1 LSRTA
6 WQPTFRA
13 SPRQKSVRRQIDEVR
28 PGIGEFDFKAG
39 GKVPRMIRL
48 GVWRAGGSDS
58 LDEVTSER
66 PFETVSIEAKA
77 SVDVVLEKSMPSVS
91 RRKVSKSE
99 VSQNISSSAENDN
112 TGQGSAFEK
121 PCGSDATSSVEEN
134 DAASMVAGVGVLGG
148 EMLSQF
154 MSTSASSSSHTLQD
168 RNKPV
173 SHVSLRTSQLF
184 IPLWS

>member
-1 LSRTA
+1 M
-6 WQPTFRA
+6 
-13 SPRQKSVRRQIDEVR
+13 R

-48 GVWRAGGSDS
+48 GVWNVSRADV
-58 LDEVTSER
+58 LVEDTSER
-66 PFETVSIEAKA
+66 IFETVGVEAKVN
-77 SVDVVLEKSMPSVS
+77 VDVVLENSMPSVS

-112 TGQGSAFEK
+112 TGHGPAFEK

-134 DAASMVAGVGVLGG
+134 NAASTVAGVGVLGS
-148 EMLSQF
+148 EMLSQS
-154 MSTSASSSSHTLQD
+154 MSTSASSSSHALQD

-173 SHVSLRTSQLF
+173 SHASLRTSQLF